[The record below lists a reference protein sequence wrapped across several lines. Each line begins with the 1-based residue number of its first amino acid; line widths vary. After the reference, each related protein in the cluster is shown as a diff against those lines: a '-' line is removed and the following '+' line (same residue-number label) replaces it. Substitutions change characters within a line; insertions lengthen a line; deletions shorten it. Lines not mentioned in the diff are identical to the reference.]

1 MQLLLPLLCAA
12 SAAAASSA
20 GAANAA
26 SPLPSDA
33 WTRGSFGKLAV
44 SADGSMNFKFG
55 AVSLAADAPNGT
67 SGTKPGVAGT
77 DPRLGSYDE
86 LLLPAGA
93 AGGFAIRYYE
103 RLDAFTFERHPR
115 DPELL
120 LDATFPRFDGKGE
133 DDGNSTSVQAMG
145 WSNHYFY
152 PGGVGSLAGDQ
163 MHDGDG
169 PLFLFEPVP
178 NGSTTTAA
186 AMGLSPLR
194 NFSLCAVE
202 PGVRPLVSPPSHCRT
217 VRYLNFMLMVRAVLT
232 GWCCLCRV
240 WCCETDSRH
249 DHTASSA
256 GVVGAAARTAGLCA
270 RQPCTRVGSAAGTRH
285 HQPPRHRHHWAVL
298 LERQSSGLQLVER
311 RA

>member
-1 MQLLLPLLCAA
+1 MMSPVRLLRCVTVCFRLPTIRKKTMRFLLRADQPQKSRTRSSAAMQLLLPLLCAA

-202 PGVRPLVSPPSHCRT
+202 PGVRVHWCRRPLTAAPFAIST
-217 VRYLNFMLMVRAVLT
+217 
-232 GWCCLCRV
+232 LC
-240 WCCETDSRH
+240 
-249 DHTASSA
+249 
-256 GVVGAAARTAGLCA
+256 
-270 RQPCTRVGSAAGTRH
+270 
-285 HQPPRHRHHWAVL
+285 
-298 LERQSSGLQLVER
+298 
-311 RA
+311 

>member
-1 MQLLLPLLCAA
+1 MMSPVRLLRCVTCVFVSQPSAKKQCDFCCARTSHKKVARDAASAAMQLLLPLLCAA

-55 AVSLAADAPNGT
+55 AVSLTADAPNGT

-86 LLLPAGA
+86 LLLPVGA

-202 PGVRPLVSPPSHCRT
+202 PGVRVHWCRRPLTAAPFAIST
-217 VRYLNFMLMVRAVLT
+217 
-232 GWCCLCRV
+232 LC
-240 WCCETDSRH
+240 
-249 DHTASSA
+249 
-256 GVVGAAARTAGLCA
+256 
-270 RQPCTRVGSAAGTRH
+270 
-285 HQPPRHRHHWAVL
+285 
-298 LERQSSGLQLVER
+298 
-311 RA
+311 